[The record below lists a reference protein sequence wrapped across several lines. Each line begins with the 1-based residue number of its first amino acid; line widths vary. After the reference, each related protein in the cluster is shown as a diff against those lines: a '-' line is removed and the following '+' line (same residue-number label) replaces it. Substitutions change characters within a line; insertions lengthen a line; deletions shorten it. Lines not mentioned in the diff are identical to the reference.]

1 MNWWEQLFGL
11 GNIGGL
17 GAGKMP
23 QNIPAGAIN
32 TTFINPAASGS
43 ALTPQAN
50 IGATSQAQINS
61 AASDAA
67 KPEAAGGNQW
77 GAAKAA
83 GAAVVGGLIEG
94 YFGNKINKEM
104 FKIRQ
109 IEKEIGKHQ
118 ADMMRQSAVHSL
130 YQKQDTMRENA
141 AIKAQKD
148 HDAMRLNESRVA
160 VKIASTDAEGQ
171 GATEVRTALTNAKA
185 KVDMQNIKA
194 YQAAEKEFALA
205 EHSIQL
211 KYIADRTQ
219 SKLGNRAPFYAM
231 PNLGELGLEAMSAYY
246 KYTYVGGDTG
256 NLA

>member
-23 QNIPAGAIN
+23 QNIPAGAVDS
-32 TTFINPAASGS
+32 TFINPAASGS

-50 IGATSQAQINS
+50 IGATSQSQINS
-61 AASDAA
+61 AKSEASSA
-67 KPEAAGGNQW
+67 PTGGGDY
-77 GAAKAA
+77 GAAIAA

-94 YFGNKINKEM
+94 YFGNRINKEM

-109 IEKEIGKHQ
+109 IEKEVGKHQ
-118 ADMMRQSAVHSL
+118 ADMMRQSAIHSL
-130 YQKQDTMRENA
+130 YQKQDTMRESA

-194 YQAAEKEFALA
+194 YQAAEKEVALA

-211 KYIADRTQ
+211 KYIAQNTQ

-231 PNLGELGLEAMSAYY
+231 PNLGELGLEAMAAYY